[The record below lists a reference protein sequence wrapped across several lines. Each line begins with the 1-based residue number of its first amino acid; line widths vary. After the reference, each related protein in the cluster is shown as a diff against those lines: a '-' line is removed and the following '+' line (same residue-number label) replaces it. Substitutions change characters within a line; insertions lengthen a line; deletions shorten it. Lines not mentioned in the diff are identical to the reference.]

1 MRAGRIQI
9 STREFSVVDLPKPI
23 PESHEVLIKVMAA
36 GVCLSDVHL
45 LRGAITP
52 GFLKGDVVTM
62 GHEVA
67 GIVESVG
74 EKVRNFAA
82 GDRVIVCAGV
92 RDKFNRITTMG
103 FDYDGGFAEYVVA
116 GADTLVRIPEALP
129 FEQACIIPDAV
140 STPWAAITQ
149 TAAVKPKESVLL
161 FGVGGLGLHAVQL
174 LKIVGASPIVA
185 VDPLLQA
192 RERAL
197 AAGADFVLDPTD
209 SEFLAH
215 AKELT
220 HGAGFNVAFDFVG
233 SGSARHQSLRLLG
246 EGGRLVI
253 VGLANETIVIPSDI
267 TFSFKRNQ
275 ILGHYGSTTRHTIE
289 IVQMI
294 AANKLNLSGSIS
306 QVLPLEEAAT
316 ALSHLENKVGNP
328 IRIILKP

>member
-9 STREFSVVDLPKPI
+9 STREFTVVDLQTPT
-23 PESHEVLIKVMAA
+23 PEADEVLIKVMAA

-45 LRGAITP
+45 LRGSITP

-74 EKVRNFAA
+74 KKVTKFSA

-92 RDKFNRITTMG
+92 RDQFNRVTTMG

-116 GADTLVRIPEALP
+116 GADTLVRVPETLP

-149 TAAVKPKESVLL
+149 TAAVKPNESVLL

-174 LKIVGASPIVA
+174 LKIVGAGPIVA
-185 VDPLLQA
+185 VDPIAKA

-197 AAGADFVLDPTD
+197 AAGADYALDPTD
-209 SEFLAH
+209 PEFLGT
-215 AKELT
+215 AKEVMR
-220 HGAGFNVAFDFVG
+220 GAGFNVAFDFVG
-233 SGSARHQSLRLLG
+233 SGSARNQSLRLLG

-253 VGLANETIVIPSDI
+253 VGLANEAIVIPSDI

-294 AANKLNLSGSIS
+294 AAKKLNLSGSIS
-306 QVLPLEEAAT
+306 EVLPLEEAAT
-316 ALSHLENKVGNP
+316 ALSHLEDKVGNP